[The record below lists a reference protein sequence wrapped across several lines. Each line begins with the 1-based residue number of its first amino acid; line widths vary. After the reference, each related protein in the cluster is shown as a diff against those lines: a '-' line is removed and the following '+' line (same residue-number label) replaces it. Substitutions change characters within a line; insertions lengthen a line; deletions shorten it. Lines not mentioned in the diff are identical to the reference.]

1 MNPKYKNYIADI
13 LFSLT
18 KKLPISLQ
26 SLISY
31 ILFKPSFE
39 KRGGGGGKLYGYTLW
54 GPQVK
59 IGIGTYIHTGSYI
72 AHVSIGRYCRIA
84 RNFNYIPLHENEY
97 TRFSNYAA
105 RQFTTIS
112 FYQKSFFGFDSK
124 SENQTITTCTI
135 GNDVWIGEHVTILGN
150 VTVGNGAV
158 IGAGSIVTK
167 NVAPFS
173 VVAGVPAKFIKYRYD
188 NDKIRLMQKLQ
199 WWDWPLK
206 KIYAN
211 YDRLCKFD
219 KTLLKD
225 E

>member
-1 MNPKYKNYIADI
+1 M
-13 LFSLT
+13 
-18 KKLPISLQ
+18 
-26 SLISY
+26 
-31 ILFKPSFE
+31 
-39 KRGGGGGKLYGYTLW
+39 
-54 GPQVK
+54 
-59 IGIGTYIHTGSYI
+59 
-72 AHVSIGRYCRIA
+72 
-84 RNFNYIPLHENEY
+84 
-97 TRFSNYAA
+97 
-105 RQFTTIS
+105 
-112 FYQKSFFGFDSK
+112 
-124 SENQTITTCTI
+124 
-135 GNDVWIGEHVTILGN
+135 GN